1 MNLNEQVS
9 RIREMMG
16 VISESQYFSKSLM
29 VGETDDEVKM
39 LQSILNIDKSGDFDN
54 QTEDCVKEFQDFTNI
69 KVDGIV
75 GPETRLKLNDFID
88 NKIPEWKGCKKS
100 DKPKTGI
107 ESLVLKNDSE
117 EAQGPSKISGGDIV
131 GSGWKSCKAWRAS
144 GGLAKWGDKIK
155 LTKSSSGFLISYE
168 GPSSGLSIAHA
179 KGGGDTIHQAYN
191 VLICELNPF
200 LAQGGLK
207 PELEG
212 IKIEGGGSGKKSNLS
227 IFVPLTK
234 ADGVYQI
241 DRRGGWNHNPGPSK
255 MANKCKDV
263 NKGGKECIG
272 PVMKLVQGPF
282 GKITEYFITH
292 QV

>member
-9 RIREMMG
+9 RIREMMSF
-16 VISESQYFSKSLM
+16 ISESQYFSKPLM
-29 VGETDDEVKM
+29 VGEDNDEVKM
-39 LQSILNIDKSGDFDN
+39 LQSVLKIDETGKFDD
-54 QTEDCVKEFQDFTNI
+54 QTENCLKEFQEFTNI

-75 GPETRLKLNDFID
+75 GPETRGKLNDFISD
-88 NKIPEWKGCKKS
+88 KLPNWKGCKKS
-100 DKPKTGI
+100 EKPQTDTQ
-107 ESLVLKNDSE
+107 SLMFKGNSDEKV
-117 EAQGPSKISGGDIV
+117 GPSQIAGSDIV
-131 GSGWKSCKAWRAS
+131 GSSWKSCKAWRAS
-144 GGLAKWGDKIK
+144 GGLSKWGDKIK
-155 LTKSSSGFLISYE
+155 LTKSSSGFLISYD

-179 KGGGDTIHQAYN
+179 KGGGDTIHQTYN

-207 PELEG
+207 PDLEG
-212 IKIEGGGSGKKSNLS
+212 IKIEGGGSGKKSNLT

-234 ADGVYQI
+234 ADGVYQL

-255 MANKCKDV
+255 MANKCKGLD
-263 NKGGKECIG
+263 NEGKECLG
-272 PVMKLVQGPF
+272 PVMKLAQGPF

>member
-1 MNLNEQVS
+1 
-9 RIREMMG
+9 
-16 VISESQYFSKSLM
+16 M
-29 VGETDDEVKM
+29 VGKTDDEVKM

-54 QTEDCVKEFQDFTNI
+54 QTEDCVKDFQDFTNI

-88 NKIPEWKGCKKS
+88 NKIPEWNGCKKS

-107 ESLVLKNDSE
+107 ETLMIKGDSE
-117 EAQGPSKISGGDIV
+117 ETQGPSKISGGDIV

-212 IKIEGGGSGKKSNLS
+212 IKIEGGGSGKKSN
-227 IFVPLTK
+227 
-234 ADGVYQI
+234 
-241 DRRGGWNHNPGPSK
+241 
-255 MANKCKDV
+255 
-263 NKGGKECIG
+263 
-272 PVMKLVQGPF
+272 
-282 GKITEYFITH
+282 
-292 QV
+292 